1 MKKLTLIIICILII
15 PIVYGAL
22 GEDLINSG
30 SWVFDD
36 IIWSQSGNDFSMS
49 AFSEDFGIADL
60 SQTVATVA
68 SPKEYRLTYE
78 IVDAIGDG
86 GSWLQVNFAGNNNLE
101 LIQDG
106 DSGLRSFD
114 ITASSSADLEFVFDV
129 AGGGSEFSATINNIV
144 VQEILPDSCV
154 VDGVVSTGCTTTED
168 ETISGDVLVDGV
180 TWTVRGAT
188 VNIDG

>member
-15 PIVYGAL
+15 PIVYGVL

-36 IIWSQSGNDFSMS
+36 PPWSQAGTEFTVMALAD
-49 AFSEDFGIADL
+49 DFGFDL
-60 SQTVATVA
+60 SQSVSTVA
-68 SPKEYRLTYE
+68 SPKQYRLTYD
-78 IVDAIGDG
+78 IVDIMTEGTG
-86 GSWLQVNFAGNNNLE
+86 GLAVDFAGNNNLHTHN
-101 LIQDG
+101 DG
-106 DSGLRSFD
+106 DSGSFSFD
-114 ITASSSADLEFVFDV
+114 ITASSSADLVFRLDIS
-129 AGGGSEFSATINNIV
+129 GGSDTVDAIIDNIV
-144 VQEILPDSCV
+144 VKEILPDSCV

-168 ETISGDVLVDGV
+168 ESISGDVLVDGV